1 MNLRDFVR
9 KLKDRLDIVEV
20 ISSYLHLQKVGKN
33 YRALCPFHAEK
44 TPSFYVNP
52 EGQFYHCF
60 GCGASGDVIKFVQEI
75 EGVSFIEA
83 VERLAR
89 RARLSLPDFRRD
101 TFVVRYTNIYRL
113 FKDYYFHK
121 LFETDARDAL
131 DYLENERKLTKNDV
145 ETFQLGYAPLKVEG
159 DLIRSLKKEGYTL
172 DDAVKYGLIFRK
184 GEDFVHRFAGRITI
198 PIWDENG
205 RVVAFGGRALRSGEP
220 KYLNSPETRFFHK
233 SRTLYLLNK
242 ARSVAKNV
250 DFMIV
255 VEGFFDAMALHKA
268 GMQNA
273 VATLGTSLTR
283 QHLIKINSVVSNLL
297 LVFDADEAGIKAG
310 LRAVREIIA
319 MNMSAAVALL
329 KSGKDPDEVLRKHG
343 VDQLVDEF
351 AKAEDYEIFLANA
364 LRMGLDMD
372 NVSSK
377 ESYLRRVTR
386 WLQVME
392 SGNPERS
399 RKFVE
404 KVSEILGWSF
414 EDTQTYLKKLS
425 LARREDQRVQSIERM
440 IYREEDHLVKLYI
453 SNPRLRHIIRDSV
466 REYEEVLDEFGK
478 TFFSMVSTE
487 DFDLNILIQNLS
499 KEMADRIFEI
509 MNMET
514 AEGKEEKILTDCL
527 EKLKMRKIRHR
538 IKEIEEELSK
548 SDVDPA
554 RREKLLRE
562 RVDLISSLKP
572 PREEG

>member
-1 MNLRDFVR
+1 
-9 KLKDRLDIVEV
+9 
-20 ISSYLHLQKVGKN
+20 
-33 YRALCPFHAEK
+33 
-44 TPSFYVNP
+44 
-52 EGQFYHCF
+52 
-60 GCGASGDVIKFVQEI
+60 
-75 EGVSFIEA
+75 
-83 VERLAR
+83 
-89 RARLSLPDFRRD
+89 
-101 TFVVRYTNIYRL
+101 
-113 FKDYYFHK
+113 
-121 LFETDARDAL
+121 
-131 DYLENERKLTKNDV
+131 
-145 ETFQLGYAPLKVEG
+145 
-159 DLIRSLKKEGYTL
+159 
-172 DDAVKYGLIFRK
+172 VKYGLIFRK

-205 RVVAFGGRALRSGEP
+205 RVVAFGGRALRGGEP

-233 SRTLYLLNK
+233 SRTLYLLNR

-250 DFMIV
+250 GFIIV
-255 VEGFFDAMALHKA
+255 VEGFFDAIALHRA

-297 LVFDADEAGIKAG
+297 LVFDTDEAGIKAG

-319 MNMSAAVALL
+319 MNMSAVVALL

-343 VDQLVDEF
+343 IDQLVDEF
-351 AKAEDYEIFLANA
+351 AKAEDYEIFLASA

-372 NVSSK
+372 NVSGK
-377 ESYLRRVTR
+377 ESYLRRVAR
-386 WLQVME
+386 WLRVME
-392 SGNPERS
+392 GGNPERS

-404 KVSEILGWSF
+404 RVAEILGWSF

-425 LARREDQRVQSIERM
+425 SARREDQRVQSIERM
-440 IYREEDHLVKLYI
+440 VYREEDHLVKLYI
-453 SNPRLRHIIRDSV
+453 SNPRLRHVIKNSV
-466 REYEEVLDEFGK
+466 KEYEEVLDEFGK

-487 DFDLNILIQNLS
+487 EFDLNILIQNLS

-527 EKLKMRKIRHR
+527 EKLRMRKIRHR

-548 SDVDPA
+548 SDIDPA
-554 RREKLLRE
+554 RRERLLRE
-562 RVDLISSLKP
+562 RVDLTGSLKP